1 MREVYHEMAR
11 VLEQGDPCVL
21 ATVVR
26 TKGSTP
32 QKPGA
37 KLLVRKDGSG
47 VGTLGG
53 GCVEGDIWF
62 ASSEL
67 LKRGGDAEVKDYFLN
82 EDLAARDGLV
92 CGGTMYFLLE
102 PVRRRETAL
111 PYLQEIADAYAGG
124 PAVAVASLLRSPG
137 AAETAVGQKLFIRRD
152 GSTQGTLG
160 SQALDAEVSERAR
173 ALMPYGKCEF
183 LSTNDGSHLFVEAY
197 TTPPQLVI
205 MGGGHIAL
213 ALARL
218 ARTVGFTIHVID
230 DRPEFSNRERFP
242 YAESTIVA
250 PYDVGLAQIPVSTN
264 TFIVI
269 ATRGHRFDDMA
280 TEAAAL
286 SPAGYVGLLGSKR
299 KCLLIYQG
307 LFRRGVPEER
317 IRQIHGPVG
326 LDLGGRTPE
335 EIALSVMAEVLMD
348 RLGGDG
354 RPMRMENRLF
364 LKAKEKALEPVAGR

>member
-124 PAVAVASLLRSPG
+124 PAVAMASVLKAPRSS
-137 AAETAVGQKLFIRRD
+137 ALVVGQKLFIRRD
-152 GSTQGTLG
+152 GSVEGTLG
-160 SQALDAEVSERAR
+160 SPALDAEVSERAR
-173 ALMPYGKCEF
+173 ELMPYGKCDF
-183 LSTNDGSHLFVEAY
+183 LSTSDGAHLFVEAY

-250 PYDVGLAQIPVSTN
+250 PYDEGLAQVPVSTN

-269 ATRGHRFDDMA
+269 ATRGHHFDDVA
-280 TEAAAL
+280 TEAAARVACGL
-286 SPAGYVGLLGSKR
+286 RRAAGEQAEVPAHLPEAVP
-299 KCLLIYQG
+299 Q
-307 LFRRGVPEER
+307 RRAGGAHPADPRAGGAGPGRPDAGRDRPER
-317 IRQIHGPVG
+317 HGGGRHGPP
-326 LDLGGRTPE
+326 GRRRPSDE
-335 EIALSVMAEVLMD
+335 DGEPALPQGQGEGPGACS
-348 RLGGDG
+348 R
-354 RPMRMENRLF
+354 
-364 LKAKEKALEPVAGR
+364 

>member
-37 KLLVRKDGSG
+37 KLLVRQDGSG

-124 PAVAVASLLRSPG
+124 PAVAMASLLKSPG
-137 AAETAVGQKLFIRRD
+137 SADMAVGHKLFIRRD
-152 GSTQGTLG
+152 GSIEGTLG
-160 SQALDAEVSERAR
+160 SPALDAEVSERAR
-173 ALMPYGKCEF
+173 ELMPYGKCEF
-183 LSTNDGSHLFVEAY
+183 LSTSDGSHLFLEAY

-250 PYDVGLAQIPVSTN
+250 PYDQGLAQIPVSTN

-269 ATRGHRFDDMA
+269 ATRGHRFDDLA
-280 TEAAAL
+280 TEAAAR

-307 LFRRGVPEER
+307 LFRKGVPDER